1 MAITVKGNKEENGGT
16 FASCPPSE
24 VREPSPGRALK
35 SCNCYEGTPA
45 QRGGGAKTTAAQSS
59 SATRATVSDKALARK
74 RRHPQQR

>member
-45 QRGGGAKTTAAQSS
+45 QRGGTKATVAQSS
-59 SATRATVSDKALARK
+59 SATKATVSDKALARK
-74 RRHPQQR
+74 RWHPQQR